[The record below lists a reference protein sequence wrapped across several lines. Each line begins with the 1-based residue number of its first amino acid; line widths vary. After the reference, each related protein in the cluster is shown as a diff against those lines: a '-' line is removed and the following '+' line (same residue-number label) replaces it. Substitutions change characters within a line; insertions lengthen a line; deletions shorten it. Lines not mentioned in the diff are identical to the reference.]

1 MKLLLLIFFL
11 IFRTMTFGQVN
22 SFICSVEGMKYR
34 ELPLVE
40 TSVLDNLQRNQSAT
54 FKLEYIHHK
63 FLVGLGFNYA
73 KLKDGLYASSGYYG
87 TGGGS
92 SAYNYQSGTS
102 RALINYEYAA
112 FKSYLGLHQ
121 PQKFISSKKV
131 KCALYFVS
139 TFQLSHLVKY
149 TETDHYRYSSWG
161 GVSYMF
167 GPVNIWGK
175 SSSFAPFKAL
185 NAAEYLYSVGIQIGQ
200 KVTFKHIQLGV
211 FINFGKNINQR
222 LMRAS
227 INYGPKNS
235 LIIQNAFGSYGFSCG
250 YVF

>member
-1 MKLLLLIFFL
+1 MKLLLVTFFL
-11 IFRTMTFGQVN
+11 LFDTITIAQVN
-22 SFICSVEGMKYR
+22 SFVCSVEGMKYR
-34 ELPLVE
+34 ELPL
-40 TSVLDNLQRNQSAT
+40 SVTPQLDNLQRNQSAT

-121 PQKFISSKKV
+121 PQKFISSEKV
-131 KCALYFVS
+131 KFSLYFVS

-149 TETDHYRYSSWG
+149 TETEHYSYSEYG

-167 GPVNIWGK
+167 GPVNIWSK
-175 SSSFAPFKAL
+175 SSSFTAFKAL
-185 NAAEYLYSVGIQIGQ
+185 NALEYLYSVGIQIGQ
-200 KVTFKHIQLGV
+200 KITFKHIQLGV
-211 FINFGKNINQR
+211 FSNFGRNINQR
-222 LMRAS
+222 LTRS
-227 INYGPKNS
+227 YNYNGEKNGLFS
-235 LIIQNAFGSYGFSCG
+235 RNTFVSYGFSCG